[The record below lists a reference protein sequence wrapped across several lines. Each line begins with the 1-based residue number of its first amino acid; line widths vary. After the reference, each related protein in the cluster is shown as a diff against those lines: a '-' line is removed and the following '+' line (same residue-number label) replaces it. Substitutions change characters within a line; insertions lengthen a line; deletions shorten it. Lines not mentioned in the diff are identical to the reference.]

1 MDLFQVLATVAGAM
15 IVFSTLPQVFKTLK
29 TKDISGLSLP
39 MFLIIWAAQL
49 MWLAYGIHINDLP
62 LVITNAGSALI
73 VFINIL
79 LILKYRDGK
88 ITN

>member
-1 MDLFQVLATVAGAM
+1 MDLFQVLASIAGIM
-15 IVFSTLPQVFKTLK
+15 IVLSTLPQVLKTLK
-29 TKDISGLSLP
+29 TKDVSSLSLP
-39 MFLIIWAAQL
+39 MFLMIWSAQL

-62 LVITNAGSALI
+62 LIITNAGSSFI
-73 VFINIL
+73 VFINVF